1 MVRTQIQLTDEQ
13 SRKAHELARR
23 SGVSLAEVVRRSLD
37 TYIEHEWGR
46 AAGGAPREAAGRVA
60 GMFHS
65 GAGDISARHDDYLD
79 EAYAG

>member
-23 SGVSLAEVVRRSLD
+23 SGISLAEIVRRSLD
-37 TYIEHEWGR
+37 AFIEQEWRLG
-46 AAGGAPREAAGRVA
+46 AGAGSRDAAGRVA

-65 GAGDISARHDDYLD
+65 GSTDIAARHDDYLD
-79 EAYAG
+79 DIYAG